1 MKALVTGAT
10 GGLGRNLIERLHRDG
25 HDVIATGRNQ
35 IIGKAIASQGIRFEA
50 VDLSENQRLKGLA
63 AGCDVVFHC
72 AALSS
77 PWGRREDFEA
87 INVHGT
93 INVRDAAV
101 ATGARLV
108 HVSTPS
114 IYANFSDQLNISEFS
129 PLPKRMVNDYART
142 KLQAEANIAF
152 SVREEGLEAI
162 ILRPR
167 GIFGPYDTTL
177 MPRLIATAERGPVPL
192 INGGKAV
199 VDVTY
204 VENVVDA
211 LILAAEARH
220 IKQGEAFNI
229 TNGEAVIISDLIRQ
243 AMTAVN
249 VPYTTKNV
257 PYWMADL
264 AARVMEFSARIGTT
278 NGEPSLTRYT
288 AGLFAFD
295 QTLDITRAR
304 TNLGYKPR
312 FSIME
317 GIAHY
322 GAWYRLEKF
331 RRQQK

>member
-1 MKALVTGAT
+1 MRALVTGAT
-10 GGLGRNLIERLHRDG
+10 GGLGRNLVERLHRDG
-25 HDVIATGRNQ
+25 HDVIATGRNRTVGQ
-35 IIGKAIASQGIRFEA
+35 EIASDGIHFEA
-50 VDLSENQRLKGLA
+50 VDLSENQRLKTLSE
-63 AGCDVVFHC
+63 GCDVVFHC
-72 AALSS
+72 AALST

-87 INVHGT
+87 INVRGT

-129 PLPKRMVNDYART
+129 RLPKRKVNDYART
-142 KLQAEANIAF
+142 KLNAEASIEF

-162 ILRPR
+162 IIRPR

-177 MPRLIATAERGPVPL
+177 MPRLIAAAERGPVPI
-192 INGGKAV
+192 INGGRAV

-220 IKQGEAFNI
+220 IKHGEAFNI
-229 TNGEAVIISDLIRQ
+229 TNGQGVIISDLIKQ
-243 AMTAVN
+243 ALTAVG

-257 PYWMADL
+257 PYWLADL
-264 AARVMEFSARIGTT
+264 VARGMEFSARIGVIK
-278 NGEPSLTRYT
+278 GEPALTRYT

-304 TNLGYKPR
+304 TNLGYQPR
-312 FSIME
+312 ISIKE
-317 GIAHY
+317 GIARY
-322 GAWYRLEKF
+322 AEWYRMERF
-331 RRQQK
+331 RGQQG